1 MASSLSVGLPHQEVS
16 SQLPLDSCLTPAVQT
31 IRDVPT
37 EGGLARTDP
46 PSPRALPPWHR
57 RASGEEVSQTAGP
70 GQARRLQ
77 PLPREEG
84 RPEAVG
90 SHNLSPR
97 PCPHHHCTC
106 KGQPPLGP
114 GRDGPWTP
122 RAPIFHHFTL
132 QQPPRCHGNRQAPSG
147 GGTDLPVHGLRPRG
161 LQLSLG
167 AQKGGGQGEAGP
179 SALRGDFCGFQ
190 EKGGYALR
198 SGGTEGAGFDL
209 PATWALYCLC
219 FLKPLKC
226 KAYFALFSTSFFS

>member
-1 MASSLSVGLPHQEVS
+1 MASSLSVDLPHQEVS

-37 EGGLARTDP
+37 EGGLTRTDP

-57 RASGEEVSQTAGP
+57 RASGEEVSQTARP

-97 PCPHHHCTC
+97 HVPITTLVVSTEPC
-106 KGQPPLGP
+106 KGQPPLGC

-122 RAPIFHHFTL
+122 RAAIFHHFTL
-132 QQPPRCHGNRQAPSG
+132 QRPPRCHGNRQAPSG
-147 GGTDLPVHGLRPRG
+147 GGTDLPVHGLQFSMG
-161 LQLSLG
+161 LR
-167 AQKGGGQGEAGP
+167 E
-179 SALRGDFCGFQ
+179 
-190 EKGGYALR
+190 
-198 SGGTEGAGFDL
+198 EGAKERQDPL
-209 PATWALYCLC
+209 PSEGTSVASKRKEATL
-219 FLKPLKC
+219 
-226 KAYFALFSTSFFS
+226 

>member
-97 PCPHHHCTC
+97 PCPHHHCTLQ
-106 KGQPPLGP
+106 GSASSGAWERWAVDTTRSHLPPLHSPAATTLPWQPPGP
-114 GRDGPWTP
+114 
-122 RAPIFHHFTL
+122 
-132 QQPPRCHGNRQAPSG
+132 
-147 GGTDLPVHGLRPRG
+147 LRR
-161 LQLSLG
+161 
-167 AQKGGGQGEAGP
+167 
-179 SALRGDFCGFQ
+179 RH
-190 EKGGYALR
+190 
-198 SGGTEGAGFDL
+198 
-209 PATWALYCLC
+209 
-219 FLKPLKC
+219 
-226 KAYFALFSTSFFS
+226 